1 MKLLF
6 DQNLSPRLVEAL
18 VDLFPGSAHVA
29 ALELDRADDREV
41 ARFAFANGFAVVTKD
56 ADFGDLS
63 LVIADFPRVIWV
75 QRGNCSTRE
84 IERLLREHAEAV
96 RALESDA
103 EASVLLIR

>member
-18 VDLFPGSAHVA
+18 ADLFPDSAHVA
-29 ALELDRADDREV
+29 RVGLDRASDREV
-41 ARFAFANGFAVVTKD
+41 ADFAFANGFAVVTKD
-56 ADFGDLS
+56 ADFDDLS
-63 LVIADFPRVIWV
+63 LVVVDFPRVVWI
-75 QRGNCSTRE
+75 QRGNCLTSE
-84 IERLLREHAEAV
+84 IEQLLRGSGEAI